1 MVNAID
7 DNFCTRVPKEKVI
20 FRSNINNINDDNIV
34 FTLGSSRGFVE
45 GMLPCQLSTR
55 TRTDRV
61 LIWLS

>member
-7 DNFCTRVPKEKVI
+7 DNFCTRATKEKVI
-20 FRSNINNINDDNIV
+20 FRSNINDDDNIV
-34 FTLGSSRGFVE
+34 FTLGSSRGFFE